1 MDAEALID
9 CAIVA
14 MEEDER
20 LRVMGPNY
28 LSVVRMARELVRNTI
43 NHLDTVHVKA
53 AIARATVLPGDPAE
67 APPDGVKEERAA
79 YLH

>member
-1 MDAEALID
+1 
-9 CAIVA
+9 

-28 LSVVRMARELVRNTI
+28 PNVVRMARELVHTTT
-43 NHLDTVHVKA
+43 NHLDSIYVKA
-53 AIARATVLPGDPAE
+53 AIARATVLADDSAE
-67 APPDGVKEERAA
+67 TPQGGVKEERAA